1 MIVQVSNIVIRNIL
15 ISLGN
20 HRPINGDDVEDQ
32 VGYSTENLTGAVFER
47 TQALYMLSLFLSGST
62 R

>member
-1 MIVQVSNIVIRNIL
+1 MIWNIL

-20 HRPINGDDVEDQ
+20 HRPIDDVADRAE
-32 VGYSTENLTGAVFER
+32 YSAENLIGAVFER
-47 TQALYMLSLFLSGST
+47 TQALYMLSLFLSGSN